1 MAVSTVSRV
10 FLRTSRKSR
19 LFDTALGGRHTQ
31 IKERRKYRKYYYMFT
46 KYYTGVLPLEID
58 NKKKSLAESLAT
70 KASDK
75 LESIDIFSI
84 LKL

>member
-1 MAVSTVSRV
+1 MAVSIVSRV

-19 LFDTALGGRHTQ
+19 LFGTALGGRHTQ

-58 NKKKSLAESLAT
+58 NKKSHLLKFWT
-70 KASDK
+70 RRASDK